1 MTVQKDEDIMSPLLQ
16 FLAILGCLATVVS
29 GQQLLMVLGYPF
41 SNVTLLS
48 LDDDTPVPECLQDL
62 NPHPKQLY
70 ASCSAT
76 LRNSKLPAAF
86 HFF

>member
-1 MTVQKDEDIMSPLLQ
+1 MSPLLQ

-29 GQQLLMVLGYPF
+29 GQQLLMVFGGEPF
-41 SNVTLLS
+41 SNNVTLLS

-76 LRNSKLPAAF
+76 LRNSKLLTSF
-86 HFF
+86 HIFF